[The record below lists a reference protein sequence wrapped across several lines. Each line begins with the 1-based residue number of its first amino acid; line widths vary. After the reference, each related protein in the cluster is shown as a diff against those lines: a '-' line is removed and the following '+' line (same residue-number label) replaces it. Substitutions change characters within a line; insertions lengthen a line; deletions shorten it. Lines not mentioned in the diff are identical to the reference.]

1 MPEKHY
7 YEQLNYTGEYLI
19 PYFKRFIPDFKG
31 LKILEIGCAE
41 AGFLA
46 VMKSHGAIVSGIEIS
61 KERVDIALEK
71 NPDLKIFVGDISS
84 SSILETINESFD
96 FIVMREVI
104 EHIPEKGKTFEN
116 LDKLLK
122 QGGFLFVSFPP
133 KYSPFAGHQQIGWS
147 FMKMIPYLHILPAKI
162 LNTMAVKLKER
173 PGYIEEIKYNYFT
186 GMGIHRFEMFIKALK
201 YRVIQ
206 KDHFLFRP
214 VYKGRFGLP
223 QVKLPGIPL
232 LREFCTFGYE
242 ILLKKD

>member
-7 YEQLNYTGEYLI
+7 FEQLNYTNEYLI
-19 PYFKRFIPDFKG
+19 PYFRRFIPDFKG
-31 LKILEIGCAE
+31 IKILEIGCAE

-46 VMKSHGAIVSGIEIS
+46 AMKTLGAEVSGIEIS
-61 KERVDIALEK
+61 RERVDIALEK
-71 NPDLKIFVGDISS
+71 NPDLRIFVGDISS
-84 SSILETINESFD
+84 DSILDTITETFD

-104 EHIPEKGKTFEN
+104 EHIPGKEKTFEN

-122 QGGFLFVSFPP
+122 SGGYLFISFPP

-147 FMKMIPYLHILPAKI
+147 FMKMVPYLHLLPTGV
-162 LNTMAVKLKER
+162 LNFLAAKLKER

-186 GMGIHRFEMFIKALK
+186 GMGIGKFEKFIKKLK

-223 QVKLPGIPL
+223 QAKLPGIPL
-232 LREFCTFGYE
+232 IREFCTFGYE
-242 ILLKKD
+242 IFLKKD